1 MTAPAPGQ
9 RRQPGV
15 VHRWLTAR
23 PVAVDVCLAGV
34 YAAFLLTAAVAGL
47 VLGELGAGAAAL
59 RVLMVVSTAVAILAR
74 RRAPWAP
81 LVLACASSLV
91 LPVAIE
97 HDDAIALVIAVYTV
111 AAHVS
116 LRAGALAY
124 AAAVVSTAVGTL
136 VAEVSGRGFTEDG
149 DVTLLLLVVAVALLL
164 PLGAGAVRGRRRR
177 YMEELVARA
186 ERLAAERDARAR
198 EAAVAERERIA
209 REMHDVVAHSL
220 TVVVTLA
227 DGAARTE
234 DRESGRQAMRA
245 VAETGR
251 RALDEMRLMLGVLG
265 TGPEASPL
273 SPPPS
278 LDALDSLVE
287 PVRAVVASVGCEVR
301 GEVPDDP
308 SLHLAIHR
316 VVQEA
321 VTNVLRH
328 AVAPGSVNVLV
339 AAESGVVRVL
349 VEDDG
354 RTHSDAPPGAPGSGR
369 GLAGMR
375 ERASVLGGTVSAG
388 PAPGRGW
395 RVEAVLPV
403 PARFLSGTG
412 AV

>member
-1 MTAPAPGQ
+1 MTSPEPGQ
-9 RRQPGV
+9 RRRPGV
-15 VHRWLTAR
+15 VHRWLAAR
-23 PVAVDVCLAGV
+23 PLVVDACLAGA
-34 YAAFLLTAAVAGL
+34 YAVLLLTAVVAGL
-47 VLGELGAGAAAL
+47 AVGGIGAGTAAL
-59 RVLMVVSTAVAILAR
+59 RVLMVVSTAVAILVR

-91 LPVAIE
+91 LPAAIE
-97 HDDAIALVIAVYTV
+97 HDDATALIIAVYTV

-116 LRAGALAY
+116 VRAGALAY

-136 VAEVSGRGFTEDG
+136 VAEASGRVIAEDG
-149 DVTLLLLVVAVALLL
+149 DVALLLLVVAVILLL
-164 PLGAGAVRGRRRR
+164 PFGVGAVRGRRRR
-177 YMEELVARA
+177 YLEGLVAQA

-227 DGAARTE
+227 DGAVRTE

-273 SPPPS
+273 RPPPS

-301 GEVPDDP
+301 GAVPDDP

-321 VTNVLRH
+321 LTNVLRH
-328 AVAPGSVNVLV
+328 AVAPESVNVLV
-339 AAESGVVRVL
+339 VAESGVVRVL

-354 RTHSDAPPGAPGSGR
+354 RTPSDAPPVVPGGGR

-403 PARFLSGTG
+403 PARCLSGAE